1 MKVRSLGVL
10 IIIIG
15 IMMMIYSGFNYISN
29 EKVIDLGSVKVIRE
43 INHPVQWSPFLGV
56 ILIIAGTV
64 LIVTDK
70 KIHT

>member
-1 MKVRSLGVL
+1 
-10 IIIIG
+10 
-15 IMMMIYSGFNYISN
+15 MMIYSGFNYISN